1 MTRFLIPLV
10 LFIALV
16 VFLAIGLRHD
26 PHEVPSPLINKP
38 APAFQLAQL
47 REPEKR
53 FSAEE
58 MRGKVWLLNVWA
70 SWCITCRDEHPLL
83 LQYARSKAVPIYGL
97 NYKDKREDALSWLGE
112 LGDPYVLSVSDLDG
126 RVGIDYGVYGAPETY
141 LIDRNGVIRF
151 KQIGPVTPD
160 IWEQKILPLA
170 KELNK

>member
-1 MTRFLIPLV
+1 MTRFAIPLV
-10 LFIALV
+10 LFLLLV
-16 VFLAIGLRHD
+16 AFLAIGLRHD

-47 REPEKR
+47 KDPSRT
-53 FSAEE
+53 FSAAD

-70 SWCITCRDEHPLL
+70 SWCVTCRDEHPLL
-83 LQYARSKAVPIYGL
+83 IQYARSGALPIYGL

-112 LGDPYVLSVSDLDG
+112 LGDPYVLSVSDNDG

-141 LIDRNGVIRF
+141 LIDRDGVIRF

-160 IWEQKILPLA
+160 IWEKTILPLA
-170 KELNK
+170 QRLNK